1 MLSRWNV
8 GRGAKSSQTAKHVF
22 FMTLASLKHCGDWA
36 TVAGNFHIQPPT
48 FEKMVLGFLDIL
60 SPLINGM
67 YVEDLAKAES
77 MEKLTLSGSA
87 FARYPCAHYATGV
100 TFQQANMP
108 SGREAQRKWYYSK
121 KHKLHGY
128 KVDVSVIP
136 TGFAINSTRHYLENA
151 ADIDICRENID
162 FHRQHLKKLP
172 SEERLADDGPL
183 HDNYPNDWAVLCDKG
198 YQGLE
203 TVLRAIHPTKKPRGR
218 SLTLAQV
225 NENHDISRDRI
236 VVGNFLGRMYTL
248 WALCSDKFRWNED
261 NDGAAF
267 RAHRKRLIETGEPLS
282 VGRTQYWGRRPSE
295 CRLRLHPEGL
305 SSGFLQWVLPPEE
318 IGGRRTS
325 SRFTV
330 PGSTAI
336 ILQSFVNEALAQ
348 FATFCGVF
356 KDNIYTKH
364 VQALIERAMIKAP

>member
-8 GRGAKSSQTAKHVF
+8 GRGTKSSQTAKHVF

-67 YVEDLAKAES
+67 YVEDLAKTES

-108 SGREAQRKWYYSK
+108 SGREAQRKRYYSK

-136 TGFAINSTRHYLENA
+136 TGFAINSTRHYPENA

-261 NDGAAF
+261 KYDAIFRACVALTNAHARWSPLGASDGAAF
-267 RAHRKRLIETGEPLS
+267 RAHRKRLIETGVSREERRKEIQRRSRRNRAIRISNSAMALPANSS
-282 VGRTQYWGRRPSE
+282 VDDSQDFST
-295 CRLRLHPEGL
+295 L
-305 SSGFLQWVLPPEE
+305 LP
-318 IGGRRTS
+318 GAS
-325 SRFTV
+325 
-330 PGSTAI
+330 
-336 ILQSFVNEALAQ
+336 
-348 FATFCGVF
+348 
-356 KDNIYTKH
+356 
-364 VQALIERAMIKAP
+364 